1 MQTKTREESIE
12 TVADIIRDITVAM
25 LVTLDAGGNPRSRP
39 MGTQETPFDG
49 TLWFFTSRDSE
60 KVDDITRDPRV
71 NVAYASTGSESYLSV
86 SGRAQVVND
95 RVLARDLWSPILKA
109 WFDGPDDPDLR
120 LIRIDVEHAE
130 YWNTPGGKIASLF
143 SLVKG
148 AITGD
153 GERMNRDAGSLS
165 M

>member
-1 MQTKTREESIE
+1 M
-12 TVADIIRDITVAM
+12 
-25 LVTLDAGGNPRSRP
+25 
-39 MGTQETPFDG
+39 
-49 TLWFFTSRDSE
+49 
-60 KVDDITRDPRV
+60 
-71 NVAYASTGSESYLSV
+71 

-95 RVLARDLWSPILKA
+95 RVRARDLWSPILKA